1 MTGAQPY
8 LPRGAAS
15 PSGAGCWDRPEGFY
29 STGGGASSLAVTWTP
44 SQRVRPSKL
53 APSLPVGEKT
63 GNTSLSTPL
72 GLRAGGF
79 LRG

>member
-29 STGGGASSLAVTWTP
+29 SRAAALPPVAVTPTP
-44 SQRVRPSKL
+44 AGAPAKL
-53 APSLPVGEKT
+53 ASSLPVGEKT
-63 GNTSLSTPL
+63 GLSLSPSL

-79 LRG
+79 

>member
-29 STGGGASSLAVTWTP
+29 SRAAALPPVAVTP
-44 SQRVRPSKL
+44 RQRVRPSKL

-63 GNTSLSTPL
+63 GNTSLSPSL

-79 LRG
+79 